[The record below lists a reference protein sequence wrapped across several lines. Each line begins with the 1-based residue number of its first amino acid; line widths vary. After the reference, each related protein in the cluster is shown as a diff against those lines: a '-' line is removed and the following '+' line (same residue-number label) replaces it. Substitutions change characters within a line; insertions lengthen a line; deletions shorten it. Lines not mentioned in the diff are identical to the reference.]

1 MTMKSSTSESA
12 NGSAASLGITS
23 DLLDILVCPVDHGKL
38 EVGAGSLACTVCQ
51 RTYTV
56 EDGIPDMVV
65 DTSTEG
71 ER

>member
-1 MTMKSSTSESA
+1 MTMESNTSDAA

-38 EVGAGSLACTVCQ
+38 EVGAGSLTCTICQ
-51 RTYTV
+51 RTFTV

-65 DTSTEG
+65 DVSTEG